1 MKFMFKVT
9 ALAASVAIAPM
20 LLAAPAAPAAAQTP
34 AAQPAGVASIAALDI
49 DGAVL
54 QSAAYKAAVGQ
65 IQTTYKTQITAVQ
78 TRQTALQAELKPL
91 QTELEGLQRTPT
103 TPRATLEAKAGAYQQ
118 KVQGAQAELQR
129 MAAPYERAA
138 AYAREQI
145 GDKLE
150 AAVKAAMS
158 ARKVN
163 IVLKPEAIS
172 AIQGGFDL
180 TPDVIGQLNAL
191 VPSVSITPPANWQ
204 PGQPRAADAAAPAG
218 R

>member
-1 MKFMFKVT
+1 MKFMLKVA
-9 ALAASVAIAPM
+9 ALAAGVAVAPIFM
-20 LLAAPAAPAAAQTP
+20 AQAAAPAEAPAAPSA
-34 AAQPAGVASIAALDI
+34 ASIAVLDI

-54 QSAAYKAAVGQ
+54 QSAAYKGAVGQ
-65 IQTTYKTQITAVQ
+65 IQTTYKAQITAVQ
-78 TRQTALQAELKPL
+78 TRQAALQAELKPL
-91 QTELEGLQRTPT
+91 ATEIETLQRAPT

-129 MAAPYERAA
+129 LAAPYERAA
-138 AYAREQI
+138 AYAREQV

-150 AAVKAAMS
+150 PAVKAAMT

-172 AIQGGFDL
+172 AVQGGFDL
-180 TPDVIGQLNAL
+180 TPDVITQLNAL

-204 PGQPRAADAAAPAG
+204 PGQPRADAAAPAG

>member
-1 MKFMFKVT
+1 MKFLLKVA
-9 ALAASVAIAPM
+9 ALAAGVAVAPIFM
-20 LLAAPAAPAAAQTP
+20 AQAAAPAAAP
-34 AAQPAGVASIAALDI
+34 AAEAPAASIAVLDI

-65 IQTTYKTQITAVQ
+65 IQTSYKTQIAAVQ
-78 TRQTALQAELKPL
+78 ARQAALQAELKPL
-91 QTELEGLQRTPT
+91 ATEIEGLQRTPT

-138 AYAREQI
+138 AFAREQV

-150 AAVKAAMS
+150 PAVKGAMT

-172 AIQGGFDL
+172 AVQGGFDL
-180 TPDVIGQLNAL
+180 TPDVITQLNAL
-191 VPSVSITPPANWQ
+191 VPSVSIAPPANWQ
-204 PGQPRAADAAAPAG
+204 PGQPRADAAAPAG